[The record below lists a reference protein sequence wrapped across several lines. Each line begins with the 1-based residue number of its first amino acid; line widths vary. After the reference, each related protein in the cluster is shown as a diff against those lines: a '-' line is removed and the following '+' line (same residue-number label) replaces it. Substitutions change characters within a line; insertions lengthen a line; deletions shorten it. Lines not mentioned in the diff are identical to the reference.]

1 MAYFCHDRLLCG
13 IGAIFDTGPVT
24 AAPVVE
30 RGHMRPYHYALAALL
45 LSACSSGG
53 SSTVDLTPSAPS
65 TSLNSSFGTMMNNTR
80 LATNAS
86 APALVY
92 DSDVG
97 RAAQLH
103 ANDMFT
109 RNYDSVQ
116 ILGGGGTDIGDRVT
130 DQGYSWEDIAQLI
143 DRGEN
148 TTAAQVAAFSD
159 DVCDAPNGTCYNRTN
174 FAHFGVAR
182 AGSGADTRW
191 VLVLTDPTG
200 PNP

>member
-1 MAYFCHDRLLCG
+1 
-13 IGAIFDTGPVT
+13 
-24 AAPVVE
+24 
-30 RGHMRPYHYALAALL
+30 
-45 LSACSSGG
+45 
-53 SSTVDLTPSAPS
+53 APS
-65 TSLNSSFGTMMNNTR
+65 TSLNSSFGTLMNNTR
-80 LATNAS
+80 LAANSGANT
-86 APALVY
+86 LVY

-103 ANDMFT
+103 ANDMYT

-116 ILGGGGTDIGDRVT
+116 ILGGGGDDIGDRVT

-148 TTAAQVAAFSD
+148 TTADQVAAFSD
-159 DVCDAPNGTCYNRTN
+159 DVCDAPNGTCFARNN